1 MMAVLTRNAVVAV
14 LSMLLLQ
21 GAGRGSH
28 PAVATAEPVGT
39 GGVDDQRLLG
49 AARDSANWITFGRDY
64 TNQRYSPL
72 AQISTRT
79 VAALTPRWIYQTG
92 VAASFQTTPL
102 VVDGMMYVTAPYNH
116 VIALDG
122 RTGRQV
128 WRYDHVLKRKT
139 LCCGPAS
146 RGAAVAYGK
155 IFMATVD
162 ARLIALDQKTGKVVW
177 DESLSGPAEPPAETV
192 QDLAASDP
200 LRGAAVTGA
209 TGIGANMAPL
219 VYRGKVIV
227 GITGVGY
234 GLHLA
239 RGGANE
245 PVGAVVGV
253 AGKYGLRGFL
263 AAHDAETGKETWRW
277 HTIPEQGWEGEWRTV
292 SADGARLQRDIV
304 AERQAF
310 RTYGHSWKVGGGS
323 TWTTPALDPELG
335 LLYLGIGNP
344 APQMDDVS
352 RPGDNLYTVSL
363 VALDV
368 ETGQVRWHHQQV
380 PHDVWGYD
388 VASPPILFDLP
399 VDGQTVKAV
408 GQAGKTGWFYVHDR
422 RTGRFL
428 LKSEPFVPQENL
440 FFPPTREGVRVAP
453 GAAGGASWSPA
464 AYDPTSGLVFV
475 AALHMPMRYTVKE
488 RPAEGSQP
496 AQRYTVTTPTDE
508 PRWGTLT
515 AIDTRTGRIRW
526 QRKTEQPLVGGVL
539 ATAGGL
545 VFVGE
550 GNGYLDAVDAETGE
564 LRWQFQC
571 GAGVNAP
578 PITYEID
585 GTQYVTVAAGGNP
598 LFGYRVGDAV
608 ITFALPR

>member
-1 MMAVLTRNAVVAV
+1 
-14 LSMLLLQ
+14 
-21 GAGRGSH
+21 
-28 PAVATAEPVGT
+28 
-39 GGVDDQRLLG
+39 
-49 AARDSANWITFGRDY
+49 
-64 TNQRYSPL
+64 
-72 AQISTRT
+72 
-79 VAALTPRWIYQTG
+79 
-92 VAASFQTTPL
+92 
-102 VVDGMMYVTAPYNH
+102 
-116 VIALDG
+116 
-122 RTGRQV
+122 
-128 WRYDHVLKRKT
+128 
-139 LCCGPAS
+139 
-146 RGAAVAYGK
+146 
-155 IFMATVD
+155 MATVD
-162 ARLIALDQKTGKVVW
+162 ARLIALDQQTGRVVW
-177 DESLSGPAEPPAETV
+177 DQSLAGPEEPPTETV
-192 QDLAASDP
+192 QDLAADDP

-239 RGGANE
+239 RGGPTA
-245 PVGAVVGV
+245 PIGAVVGV
-253 AGKYGLRGFL
+253 AGRYGLRGFL
-263 AAHDAETGKETWRW
+263 AAHDAETGKEVWRW
-277 HTIPEQGWEGEWRTV
+277 HTVPEEGWEGEWRTV
-292 SADGARLQRDIV
+292 TADGARLQRDIA
-304 AERQAF
+304 AEREAF
-310 RTYGHSWKVGGGS
+310 TTWSDSWKVGGGS

-335 LLYLGIGNP
+335 LLYLGVGNP

-368 ETGQVRWHHQQV
+368 ETGRVRWYHQQV

-399 VDGQTVKAV
+399 VGGQTVGAV
-408 GQAGKTGWFYVHDR
+408 GQAGKTGWFYVNDR

-428 LKSEPFVPQENL
+428 FKSEPFVPQENL
-440 FFPPTREGVRVAP
+440 FSPPTREGVRVAP

-464 AYDPTSGLVFV
+464 AFDPTTGLVFV
-475 AALHMPMRYTVKE
+475 AAIHMPMRYAVKE
-488 RPAEGSQP
+488 RSAEGAEP
-496 AQRYTVTTPTDE
+496 ARRYTVTTPTDE

-515 AIDTRTGRIRW
+515 AIDTRTGKIRW
-526 QRKTEQPLVGGVL
+526 QRKTAEPLVGGVL

-550 GNGYLDAVDAETGE
+550 GNGYLDAFDARTGE

-578 PITYEID
+578 PITYAIE

-598 LFGYRVGDAV
+598 LFGYRVGDAL

>member
-1 MMAVLTRNAVVAV
+1 
-14 LSMLLLQ
+14 
-21 GAGRGSH
+21 
-28 PAVATAEPVGT
+28 
-39 GGVDDQRLLG
+39 
-49 AARDSANWITFGRDY
+49 
-64 TNQRYSPL
+64 
-72 AQISTRT
+72 
-79 VAALTPRWIYQTG
+79 
-92 VAASFQTTPL
+92 
-102 VVDGMMYVTAPYNH
+102 MYVTAPYNH
-116 VIALDG
+116 VIALDA
-122 RTGRQV
+122 RTGRRL
-128 WRYDHVLKRKT
+128 WRYDHVLERKA
-139 LCCGPAS
+139 LCCGPGN

-162 ARLIALDQKTGKVVW
+162 ARLIALDQATGKLVW
-177 DESLSGPAEPPAETV
+177 DQRLSEPDEQPTESAG
-192 QDLAASDP
+192 DLAPTDP
-200 LRGAAVTGA
+200 LRDAAITGA

-219 VYRGKVIV
+219 VYRGTVIAGV
-227 GITGVGY
+227 TGVGY

-239 RGGANE
+239 RGADE
-245 PVGAVVGV
+245 PIGAVVGV
-253 AGKYGLRGFL
+253 AGKYGRRGFL
-263 AAHDAETGKETWRW
+263 AAYDAETGSEKWRW
-277 HTIPEQGWEGEWRTV
+277 HTIPDTGWAGEWRTV
-292 SADGARLQRDIV
+292 TADGARLQRDIA
-304 AERQAF
+304 AEREAF
-310 RTYGHSWKVGGGS
+310 ESHRDAWRVGGGS

-335 LLYLGIGNP
+335 LLYMGVGNP
-344 APQMDDVS
+344 APQMDDSS

-363 VALDV
+363 VALEV
-368 ETGQVRWHHQQV
+368 ETGRIRWYHQQV

-399 VDGQTVKAV
+399 MDGGTVKAV

-428 LKSEPFVPQENL
+428 FKSEPFVPQENL
-440 FFPPTREGVRVAP
+440 FARPTREGVRVAP

-464 AYDPTSGLVFV
+464 AYDPRTGLVFV

-488 RPAEGSQP
+488 RPAEGGRP
-496 AQRYTVTTPTDE
+496 AQRYTVTSPTDE

-515 AIDTRTGRIRW
+515 AIDTRTGTIRW
-526 QRKTEQPLVGGVL
+526 QRRTEQPLVGGVL

-550 GNGYLDAVDAETGE
+550 GNGYLDAFDAATGG

-578 PITYEID
+578 PIAYEID

-598 LFGYRVGDAV
+598 LFGYPAGDAV